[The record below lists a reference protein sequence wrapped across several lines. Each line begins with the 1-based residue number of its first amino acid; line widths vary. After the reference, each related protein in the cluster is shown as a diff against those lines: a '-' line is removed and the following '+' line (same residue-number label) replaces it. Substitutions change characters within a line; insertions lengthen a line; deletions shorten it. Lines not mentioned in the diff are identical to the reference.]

1 MTRQPTEKEQ
11 VMSFE
16 EMAESA
22 KSAGLPT
29 EFKFDESC
37 VRTVIKD
44 GEPWFVAK
52 DVCEILDLE
61 DPSMTVS
68 RLEEDQRGK
77 ANVCTPGGQQQ
88 MLTVSESGLY
98 SLIFTSRKPEAKRFR
113 KWIASE
119 VLPSIRKTGGYQ
131 IPEGGFIGLKG
142 DEVDYERWL
151 LERALLDAQII
162 AIEMQRIGVHFLQQ
176 MTDDP
181 EMGAARANQNL
192 DVFHDAVRDNMQR
205 SITFLDRAR
214 PGTRWTRTKK

>member
-1 MTRQPTEKEQ
+1 
-11 VMSFE
+11 MSFE

-29 EFKFDESC
+29 EFKFDESP

-131 IPEGGFIGLKG
+131 IPEAALSAS
-142 DEVDYERWL
+142 
-151 LERALLDAQII
+151 RA
-162 AIEMQRIGVHFLQQ
+162 M
-176 MTDDP
+176 
-181 EMGAARANQNL
+181 
-192 DVFHDAVRDNMQR
+192 R
-205 SITFLDRAR
+205 STTSVGSSSALFSTPRSSPSKCSASASISSSR
-214 PGTRWTRTKK
+214 